1 MMKTNIW
8 LKKKITF
15 YIGGDPEKNQPPII
29 TLELDSPQI
38 TFDTDKYVVQI
49 TETK

>member
-1 MMKTNIW
+1 MKTNIW
-8 LKKKITF
+8 LKQKKVTF
-15 YIGGDPEKNQPPII
+15 YIGGDPEKNQPPTI

-38 TFDTDKYVVQI
+38 TFDTDKYIVQI